1 MGKKLPFTQQNR
13 AAVERIEQLFKR
25 VRADEKHRKG
35 HGNESYALSLLREL
49 QNEERVNFVIDTY
62 ITVKHSGLDEQGIDI
77 VVISDRGNLFLQIKS
92 SQFGIQMFKKKRP
105 NCGIPYILV
114 TRDSSKER
122 IKRDIKNALL
132 HQYKNLPAGTS
143 P

>member
-1 MGKKLPFTQQNR
+1 MKPRNPSTQHRR
-13 AAVERIEQLFKR
+13 AAVEKIEELFKR

-49 QNEERVNFVIDTY
+49 QNEERVGFTTNAY
-62 ITVKHSGLDEQGIDI
+62 ITKKHSDLDGRGIDI

-92 SQFGIQMFKKKRP
+92 SQFGIQMFKRKRP
-105 NCGIPYILV
+105 NCGIPCILV

-132 HQYKNLPAGTS
+132 HQYKNLPTGTS

>member
-13 AAVERIEQLFKR
+13 AAVEKIEELFKR